1 MDVMLTGQSSL
12 GQIPWSWCIGLLE
25 SQSNQTH
32 HTKPLN
38 SGTDVVTT
46 SSFAGR
52 MGLKHHHC
60 KYKVWFW
67 KWNCFQLLRMKI
79 LYNKDLIGPIQL
91 VFLNSRGLGNASR
104 IRLVYIYTDFK
115 SEKFISYQESP
126 FVMRSIFFSAK
137 TLLTSPLIY
146 NLQFPHRHHNNRSSC
161 LCVIKLP

>member
-1 MDVMLTGQSSL
+1 MKSNCGSSNELNFILQTNVWMDVMLTGQSSL

-38 SGTDVVTT
+38 SGSDVVTT
-46 SSFAGR
+46 SRFAGR

-79 LYNKDLIGPIQL
+79 LCNKDLIGPIQL
-91 VFLNSRGLGNASR
+91 VLLNSRGLGNASR
-104 IRLVYIYTDFK
+104 IRLVYLYWFQIWEVHT
-115 SEKFISYQESP
+115 SYQVSSYHLWA
-126 FVMRSIFFSAK
+126 VSHLFFSSESVNIPAN
-137 TLLTSPLIY
+137 I
-146 NLQFPHRHHNNRSSC
+146 
-161 LCVIKLP
+161 